1 MAPHGISSMHL
12 NVLDFLADVRNRGNI
27 TDEFYLTSVQAGFE
41 PWEGGV
47 GLGVDHF
54 EVIVK

>member
-1 MAPHGISSMHL
+1 MHL